1 MVCLPLPFFFRIRKR
16 PDNKVTSTKQR
27 TCLGTPVKAGMISMH
42 QVFSVADPLKL
53 MELIFSIEC
62 LLIKMVFSE
71 SHSVL
76 SNKLLK
82 LKINDLYVM
91 GRESDLYS
99 LPSQNYTAQKP
110 CVDTFCISEMN
121 SLTLHKSNEHTS
133 S

>member
-1 MVCLPLPFFFRIRKR
+1 
-16 PDNKVTSTKQR
+16 
-27 TCLGTPVKAGMISMH
+27 MISMH

-82 LKINDLYVM
+82 LKINDLHVM
-91 GRESDLYS
+91 GRESDLYT

-110 CVDTFCISEMN
+110 CVDTHSA
-121 SLTLHKSNEHTS
+121 SQK
-133 S
+133 